1 MVESPSDRPP
11 SIIVHLIRH
20 ASSNHSEGGL
30 DFGLSSKGERQC
42 DELYESMRKHAGYI
56 THVFSSPMKR
66 CLETARKGLLEATN
80 RGTRIQIM
88 PALAGRNGQ
97 APWNLREENQENDIS
112 GPWVSEV
119 ADPRSKSKD
128 ADFVMK
134 WLTGKDLSVQ
144 AAQKVLEVVVV
155 SQAQLLNDLL
165 WKLKGGN
172 HGWPNATIVTYI
184 LDRNGKWTH
193 CRLQKTI
200 DKQRNSQQD
209 WKKQIVEAA
218 NEEQRKREEKTK
230 KEQEESIDREK
241 AEKDKLNKQKRELL
255 KTQDFMLVIDRE
267 TDEIVTFGRFQELLK
282 ERYAKEF
289 SSTAK
294 PVVKKSKPVERN
306 GNGKPVVKKAKPVAK
321 KLKPVQGKVKAKAIL
336 EKPEPVTKKR
346 KRG

>member
-1 MVESPSDRPP
+1 MVELPSDRPP

-20 ASSNHSEGGL
+20 ASSNHLEGGL

-56 THVFSSPMKR
+56 THIFSSPMKR

-88 PALAGRNGQ
+88 PALAGRNGS
-97 APWNLREENQENDIS
+97 APWNLREENQENGIS

-144 AAQKVLEVVVV
+144 AAQKVLEVVV
-155 SQAQLLNDLL
+155 SA
-165 WKLKGGN
+165 GN
-172 HGWPNATIVTYI
+172 NGWPNATIVTYI

-200 DKQRNSQQD
+200 DKQRNSQRD
-209 WKKQIVEAA
+209 WKKRIVEAA

-230 KEQEESIDREK
+230 KEQEESIGLEK
-241 AEKDKLNKQKRELL
+241 AEKEKLAKQKRELL
-255 KTQDFMLVIDRE
+255 KTQDFMLVVDRE

-282 ERYAKEF
+282 ERYVKEL
-289 SSTAK
+289 SSRAQ
-294 PVVKKSKPVERN
+294 PVIKKSKPAKRK
-306 GNGKPVVKKAKPVAK
+306 GKGKALVKKAKPVAK
-321 KLKPVQGKVKAKAIL
+321 KSKPVEGKVEAKTDL
-336 EKPEPVTKKR
+336 EKSEPAAKKR

>member
-20 ASSNHSEGGL
+20 ASSNHWEGGL

-56 THVFSSPMKR
+56 THIFCSPMKR

-144 AAQKVLEVVVV
+144 AAQKVLEVVV
-155 SQAQLLNDLL
+155 
-165 WKLKGGN
+165 
-172 HGWPNATIVTYI
+172 
-184 LDRNGKWTH
+184 
-193 CRLQKTI
+193 
-200 DKQRNSQQD
+200 RNSQQD

-218 NEEQRKREEKTK
+218 HEEQRKQEEKTK
-230 KEQEESIDREK
+230 KEQEE
-241 AEKDKLNKQKRELL
+241 KLDKQKRELL
-255 KTQDFMLVIDRE
+255 KIQDFMLMVDRE

-289 SSTAK
+289 SSAAESVGKK
-294 PVVKKSKPVERN
+294 P
-306 GNGKPVVKKAKPVAK
+306 KPVAK
-321 KLKPVQGKVKAKAIL
+321 KLKPIKGKVKAKAAL
-336 EKPEPVTKKR
+336 EKSEPVAKKR

>member
-1 MVESPSDRPP
+1 MVELPSDRPP

-20 ASSNHSEGGL
+20 ASSNYLEGGL
-30 DFGLSSKGERQC
+30 DFGLSSRGERQC
-42 DELYESMRKHAGYI
+42 DELFESMRKHAGYI
-56 THVFSSPMKR
+56 THIFSSPMVR

-80 RGTRIQIM
+80 RGTKIQIM
-88 PALAGRNGQ
+88 PALAGRNGSK
-97 APWNLREENQENDIS
+97 PWNLREETDNS

-165 WKLKGGN
+165 WKLKGGT

-184 LDRNGKWTH
+184 LDRDGKWTL

-209 WKKQIVEAA
+209 WKKRIVEAA
-218 NEEQRKREEKTK
+218 NEERREREEKSK
-230 KEQEESIDREK
+230 KEQEE
-241 AEKDKLNKQKRELL
+241 KLEKQKRELL
-255 KTQDFMLVIDRE
+255 KTQDFMLVVDRE
-267 TDEIVTFGRFQELLK
+267 TNEIVTFGRFQELLK
-282 ERYAKEF
+282 ERYKKEF
-289 SSTAK
+289 TSTAEPVIAKSKSVKGKSKVK
-294 PVVKKSKPVERN
+294 PVGKKSKPVS
-306 GNGKPVVKKAKPVAK
+306 KKAKPIE
-321 KLKPVQGKVKAKAIL
+321 GKMKAKAVL
-336 EKPEPVTKKR
+336 EQQEPGAKKR
-346 KRG
+346 KLGQ